1 MESAMPNLGI
11 TSFLTAMLL
20 LSSMPVSAE
29 LSSLKVTVTDAVTTT
44 GSIEVTLFNSSE
56 SFLKEAFLQQSG
68 KASEDGTF
76 VAEFVGL
83 EEGEYAVVVVHDEN
97 DNGAYDS
104 GFLGFGGE
112 SLGYSNNASSWLS
125 RPDFDD
131 AKLSIG
137 AEGAEIEISLH

>member
-1 MESAMPNLGI
+1 
-11 TSFLTAMLL
+11 
-20 LSSMPVSAE
+20 
-29 LSSLKVTVTDAVTTT
+29 
-44 GSIEVTLFNSSE
+44 
-56 SFLKEAFLQQSG
+56 
-68 KASEDGTF
+68 
-76 VAEFVGL
+76 
-83 EEGEYAVVVVHDEN
+83 VVVHDEN

-112 SLGYSNNASSWLS
+112 SLGYSNNARSWLG

>member
-1 MESAMPNLGI
+1 MPNLGI

-20 LSSMPVSAE
+20 LSSMPLSAE
-29 LSSLKVTVTDAVTTT
+29 LPSLKVTVTDAVTTT

-68 KASEDGTF
+68 IASEDGTF